1 MSAKKIGENQW
12 LVDVDSR
19 GRVSLGKIVGDQE
32 LFRVSE
38 HNGKI
43 YLEPVTAYTDAELLA
58 LTDPVIRENHRRT
71 QTHPE
76 TYTSAEDLP

>member
-43 YLEPVTAYTDAELLA
+43 YLEPVTAYTDAEIEQLRYEEQAQA
-58 LTDPVIRENHRRT
+58 LQEMVDNE
-71 QTHPE
+71 
-76 TYTSAEDLP
+76 

>member
-19 GRVSLGKIVGDQE
+19 GRVSLGKIVRDQE

-38 HNGKI
+38 HAGEI
-43 YLEPVTAYTDAELLA
+43 YLEPVTAYTDAELQQLRY
-58 LTDPVIRENHRRT
+58 DESQRT
-71 QTHPE
+71 VQE
-76 TYTSAEDLP
+76 MIDNE